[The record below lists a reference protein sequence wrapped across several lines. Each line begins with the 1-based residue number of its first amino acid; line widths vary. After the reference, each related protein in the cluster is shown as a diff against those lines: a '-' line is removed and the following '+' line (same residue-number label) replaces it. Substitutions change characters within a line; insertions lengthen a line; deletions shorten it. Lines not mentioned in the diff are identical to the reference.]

1 MQNILFE
8 NTTNGF
14 KNHEHVSIWLE
25 IRFYIICPN
34 QQIKKIEVLK
44 MSLKIVDSKNATKQY
59 KEKKNF
65 EKKFEE

>member
-1 MQNILFE
+1 
-8 NTTNGF
+8 
-14 KNHEHVSIWLE
+14 
-25 IRFYIICPN
+25 
-34 QQIKKIEVLK
+34 